1 MDEWAGQESLVCAV
15 LAAVV
20 VLRGGIAPEAKQI
33 PSPWHSRNES
43 AFKVAFDPSRLKNF
57 NLQIE

>member
-1 MDEWAGQESLVCAV
+1 MGRARKLGMCCLD

-20 VLRGGIAPEAKQI
+20 VFRGGIAPEAKQI

-43 AFKVAFDPSRLKNF
+43 AFKLAFDPSRLKNF
-57 NLQIE
+57 NL

>member
-1 MDEWAGQESLVCAV
+1 MGRARKPGICSLD

-33 PSPWHSRNES
+33 PSPWLSRNES
-43 AFKVAFDPSRLKNF
+43 ASKVAFDPSRLKNF
-57 NLQIE
+57 INRTES